1 LSTKKNVEAIYPP
14 SPQQKGMLLE
24 TLSAPFPGLHMERL
38 ACVLQGE
45 LDLAAFERAW
55 ERVIARH
62 SILRT
67 AFAWKGQ
74 EDPLQVV
81 LERVRLP
88 LTVEDLRDRTPEERE
103 AALAA
108 WLRDDL
114 EKGFDMSK
122 APLMR
127 LALFRTA
134 EREHQLIWTHHHILM
149 DGWCRPLVAGEFLS
163 LYQALR
169 RGEDPVLPPAR
180 PYRDYVAWLRSK
192 EAERP
197 RAESFWRETLN
208 GVSGPTPLGER
219 VGPPPSGTVGYHGL
233 RSVRLPE
240 AETSR
245 LRDLARGRRLTLN
258 TVVQGVWAL
267 LLARYSGQNDVV
279 FGTTVSGRPAELEGV
294 ETMIGLFINTLPFRV
309 DVPAGEPVWSW
320 LEGVQARHL
329 AVRAWEHCSAGEIHQ
344 WSGLPGTVQLY
355 DSLLV
360 FENYPTQPTQPAQP
374 AQPGGAGGGAERRPA
389 EPGEIGVAFGG
400 EGSTSAITRHPLTLI
415 AEEAAEVTVTLI
427 YDSLRLDDDDV
438 SRIAGHLGTLLS
450 RLAAEPEPALAE
462 LLESIPAGER
472 PRLHALGFATDERPY
487 VAPRTPTEEA
497 LAAIW
502 AEVLG
507 LPRIGV
513 HDSFLELGGH
523 SLLATRILGRVN
535 ESFGIK
541 LPLLRLYETPTLG
554 DLATTVA
561 QILAEKADAELLARL
576 LQEVEQGP
584 AAARET
590 SS

>member
-1 LSTKKNVEAIYPP
+1 MSTKKNVESIYPL

-24 TLSAPFPGLHMERL
+24 SLSAPFPGLHLERL
-38 ACVLQGE
+38 ACVIQGE

-62 SILRT
+62 SILRA

-74 EDPLQVV
+74 EEPVQVV

-88 LTVEDLRDRTPEERE
+88 LTVEDLRGRTSEERE
-103 AALAA
+103 ATLAA
-108 WLRDDL
+108 WLHDDL
-114 EKGFDMSK
+114 EKGFDMSR
-122 APLMR
+122 APLLR

-134 EREHQLIWTHHHILM
+134 EREHRLVWTHHHILM
-149 DGWCRPLVAGEFLS
+149 DGWCRPLVAAEFFA

-169 RGEDPVLPPAR
+169 HGEDPVQPPSR
-180 PYRDYVAWLRSK
+180 PYRDYVAWLRGK
-192 EAERP
+192 EAEKP
-197 RAESFWRETLN
+197 RAESFWRETLS
-208 GVSGPTPLGER
+208 GLAGPTPLGEL
-219 VGPPPSGTVGYHGL
+219 VGPPPRGTVPQHGV
-233 RSVRLPE
+233 RTVRLPE

-245 LRDLARGRRLTLN
+245 LRDFARARRLTLN
-258 TVVQGVWAL
+258 TVVQGAWAL
-267 LLARYSGQNDVV
+267 LLARYSGRRDVV
-279 FGTTVSGRPAELEGV
+279 FGTTVSGRPAELEEV

-309 DVPAGEPVWSW
+309 AVPDDEPVWSW
-320 LEGVQARHL
+320 LEGLQAQHL
-329 AVRAWEHCSAGEIHQ
+329 AARAWEHCSAGEIHQ
-344 WSGLPGTVQLY
+344 WSGLPASVPLY

-360 FENYPTQPTQPAQP
+360 FENYPTQPAQST
-374 AQPGGAGGGAERRPA
+374 QPGGGGSAGKPG
-389 EPGEIGVAFGG
+389 EPGDIGIAFGG
-400 EGSTSAITRHPLTLI
+400 QGSASAITRHPLTLI
-415 AEEAAEVTVTLI
+415 AEEAAEVTVNLI
-427 YDSLRLDDDDV
+427 YDGLRLDGDDV
-438 SRIAGHLGTLLS
+438 SRIAAHLGTVLR

-472 PRLHALGFATDERPY
+472 PRLFALGAAVERPF
-487 VAPRTPTEEA
+487 VAPRTATEVA

-507 LPRIGV
+507 LPRISV

-535 ESFGIK
+535 EAFGIK
-541 LPLLRLYETPTLG
+541 LPLLRLYEAPTLG

-561 QILAEKADAELLARL
+561 QTLAEKADAELLARL
-576 LQEVEQGP
+576 LQEVE
-584 AAARET
+584 T